1 MFYKPQYNTET
12 QTSDNNTE
20 NDCDLRHRQKD
31 AQMHSKG
38 RHRILPTRSKGRP
51 IYIGTQAK
59 DLAPGVIFC
68 NAQARARS
76 QKGRDISRSEESKL
90 KDATMTHCLVWSW
103 LTDSALWWASMFN
116 TPRCWTSTPL
126 GSPPLVAKGSCAPWC
141 LVLLP
146 PSLRRGWPSLRRGS
160 ASLWPLRHSG
170 AEKNSHPECLSHARI
185 HRPVLAFALAF
196 ALVYVLHGNT
206 LAQGSGRV
214 QFADILL
221 NVLSIRES

>member
-1 MFYKPQYNTET
+1 MVSAYPLGLNAKHNPIIFLIFPGETSNLKNYRKFGLEQTEQRRFLMFYKPQYNTET

-76 QKGRDISRSEESKL
+76 QKGRDISRSEESKM
-90 KDATMTHCLVWSW
+90 KDATMTHCLVWS
-103 LTDSALWWASMFN
+103 
-116 TPRCWTSTPL
+116 
-126 GSPPLVAKGSCAPWC
+126 
-141 LVLLP
+141 
-146 PSLRRGWPSLRRGS
+146 
-160 ASLWPLRHSG
+160 
-170 AEKNSHPECLSHARI
+170 
-185 HRPVLAFALAF
+185 
-196 ALVYVLHGNT
+196 
-206 LAQGSGRV
+206 
-214 QFADILL
+214 
-221 NVLSIRES
+221 

>member
-1 MFYKPQYNTET
+1 MATLKRRCLEYLGIGVVRANWTTSFSYVLQATVQHRDTNIRQQHRKRLRFTPPTEG
-12 QTSDNNTE
+12 
-20 NDCDLRHRQKD
+20 CAD
-31 AQMHSKG
+31 AQQRY

-76 QKGRDISRSEESKL
+76 QKGRDISRSEESKM

-126 GSPPLVAKGSCAPWC
+126 GSPPLVAKGSCAPC
-141 LVLLP
+141 
-146 PSLRRGWPSLRRGS
+146 
-160 ASLWPLRHSG
+160 
-170 AEKNSHPECLSHARI
+170 
-185 HRPVLAFALAF
+185 
-196 ALVYVLHGNT
+196 
-206 LAQGSGRV
+206 
-214 QFADILL
+214 
-221 NVLSIRES
+221 